1 MAERSEATPG
11 TAFVGPL
18 YIVDEEGN
26 VLTEIPSDLAD
37 VLADF
42 ENRISA
48 LELAGP

>member
-37 VLADF
+37 ILDDF
-42 ENRISA
+42 EDRISA
-48 LELAGP
+48 LESLVE